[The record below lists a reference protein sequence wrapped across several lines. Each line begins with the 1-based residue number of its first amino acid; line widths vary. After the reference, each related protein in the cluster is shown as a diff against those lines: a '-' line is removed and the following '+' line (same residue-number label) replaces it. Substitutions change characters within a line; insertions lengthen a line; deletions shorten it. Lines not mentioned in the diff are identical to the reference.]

1 MPSYFKHIFHFLLVA
16 MVMMSVTSCARWR
29 EAKAVVAE
37 ADRLLG
43 EEKRI
48 TRDTAALNFA
58 IETLNGPLGYLFAK
72 QELAK
77 AYYFMGRNFYY
88 LNDFATAADYY
99 ILCDRL
105 NPTDPLY
112 KGRINSCMGY
122 LCKQDSCFEEALEF
136 YERANIAFAKT
147 DNQKRYANGLLSIA
161 EQYVNLKEY
170 NKADSILRIA
180 NNYDID
186 STYHAMLIETRGLYF
201 FALQQYDSALTYFLR
216 IENFPRPLEARC
228 YSYMKIIQIYARQ
241 DKYQMATK
249 YANYIILN
257 TTNPNYKTNAYYVLL
272 KEAEFCNNLKK
283 LAEYSYLRKDEDRK
297 IHDNAECY
305 AQASSKLKSYILNP
319 NPYGV
324 INLCFAGA
332 IILFLI
338 LVVFA
343 YIIYKRHQSVSRKNE
358 EMVYSQEEQRIA
370 KRKLFER
377 KIFDHSV
384 YFLQPNI
391 WKDTNKLREQANI
404 YCGNI
409 FYRLEETY
417 HFSEQEMKICLMV
430 LLEFPREQMANYLY
444 VQPNTISKA
453 KGKIAKILG
462 TTSSDLRNFL
472 IDFLAS

>member
-1 MPSYFKHIFHFLLVA
+1 MLSRWRHIGKMLLVA
-16 MVMMSVTSCARWR
+16 LLVMSSTSCARWC
-29 EAKAVVAE
+29 EAKMVIAE
-37 ADRLLG
+37 ADSLLG
-43 EEKRI
+43 NEKRI

-88 LNDFATAADYY
+88 LNDFAKAADYY

-136 YERANIAFAKT
+136 YERSSYAFKDAG
-147 DNQKRYANGLLSIA
+147 DEWYYAHNLLNVAECHISLHKYYEADSLLTIA
-161 EQYVNLKEY
+161 E
-170 NKADSILRIA
+170 AF
-180 NNYDID
+180 DID
-186 STYHAMLIETRGLYF
+186 STYYARMIETQGLYF
-201 FALQQYDSALTYFLR
+201 FERQEYDSALTYFVC
-216 IENFPRPLEARC
+216 IENYPRPIEAKC
-228 YSYMKIIQIYARQ
+228 YSYMKMMQIYIRQ
-241 DKYQMATK
+241 NNYDMAIDFAK
-249 YANYIILN
+249 LII
-257 TTNPNYKTNAYYVLL
+257 TNSQNPVYRTNAYYSLI
-272 KEAEFCNNLKK
+272 KHMEAQNNIQE
-283 LAEYSYLRKDEDRK
+283 LALYSHLRKDEDRRVQYYSVLY
-297 IHDNAECY
+297 AE
-305 AQASSKLKSYILNP
+305 ASSKLKAYILNP

-332 IILFLI
+332 INLFLI
-338 LVVFA
+338 LMVFA
-343 YIIYKRHQSVSRKNE
+343 YITYKRHQSVSRKNE
-358 EMVYSQEEQRIA
+358 ELVYSQEEQRIA

-417 HFSEQEMKICLMV
+417 HFSEQEIKICLMV
-430 LLEFPREQMANYLY
+430 LLDFSREQMANYLY

-453 KGKIAKILG
+453 KNKIAKQLG
-462 TTSSDLRNFL
+462 TSSAQLREFL
-472 IDFLAS
+472 ITFLA

>member
-1 MPSYFKHIFHFLLVA
+1 
-16 MVMMSVTSCARWR
+16 MMSVTSCARWR

-43 EEKRI
+43 NEKRI

-105 NPTDPLY
+105 NPKYPLY

-122 LCKQDSCFEEALEF
+122 LCKQDSCFEEALVF

-170 NKADSILRIA
+170 NKADSILQIA

-216 IENFPRPLEARC
+216 IENYPRP
-228 YSYMKIIQIYARQ
+228 I
-241 DKYQMATK
+241 
-249 YANYIILN
+249 
-257 TTNPNYKTNAYYVLL
+257 
-272 KEAEFCNNLKK
+272 
-283 LAEYSYLRKDEDRK
+283 
-297 IHDNAECY
+297 
-305 AQASSKLKSYILNP
+305 
-319 NPYGV
+319 
-324 INLCFAGA
+324 
-332 IILFLI
+332 
-338 LVVFA
+338 
-343 YIIYKRHQSVSRKNE
+343 
-358 EMVYSQEEQRIA
+358 
-370 KRKLFER
+370 
-377 KIFDHSV
+377 
-384 YFLQPNI
+384 
-391 WKDTNKLREQANI
+391 
-404 YCGNI
+404 
-409 FYRLEETY
+409 
-417 HFSEQEMKICLMV
+417 
-430 LLEFPREQMANYLY
+430 
-444 VQPNTISKA
+444 
-453 KGKIAKILG
+453 
-462 TTSSDLRNFL
+462 
-472 IDFLAS
+472 

>member
-1 MPSYFKHIFHFLLVA
+1 MLSRLRHIGKMLLVA
-16 MVMMSVTSCARWR
+16 LLVMSSTSCARWC
-29 EAKAVVAE
+29 EAKTVLAE
-37 ADRLLG
+37 AERLLG
-43 EEKRI
+43 EEKII

-88 LNDFATAADYY
+88 LNDFSTAADYY

-105 NPTDPLY
+105 NPKDPLY

-136 YERANIAFAKT
+136 YERSSYAFKEAG
-147 DNQKRYANGLLSIA
+147 DEWYYAHNLLNVAECHISLHKYYEADSLLTIA
-161 EQYVNLKEY
+161 ETF
-170 NKADSILRIA
+170 
-180 NNYDID
+180 DID
-186 STYHAMLIETRGLYF
+186 SAYYARMVETRGLYF
-201 FALQQYDSALTYFLR
+201 FERQEYDSALTYFVC
-216 IENFPRPLEARC
+216 IENYPRPIEAKC
-228 YSYMKIIQIYARQ
+228 YSYMKMMQIYIRQ
-241 DKYQMATK
+241 NNYDMAIDFAK
-249 YANYIILN
+249 LII
-257 TTNPNYKTNAYYVLL
+257 TNSQNPVYRTNAYYSLI
-272 KEAEFCNNLKK
+272 KHMEAQNNIQE
-283 LAEYSYLRKDEDRK
+283 LALYSHLRKDEDRRVQYYSVLY
-297 IHDNAECY
+297 AE
-305 AQASSKLKSYILNP
+305 ASSKLKAYILNP

-338 LVVFA
+338 LMVFA
-343 YIIYKRHQSVSRKNE
+343 YITYKRHQSVSRKNE
-358 EMVYSQEEQRIA
+358 ELVYSQEEQRIA

-417 HFSEQEMKICLMV
+417 HFSEQDIKICLMV
-430 LLEFPREQMANYLY
+430 LLDFSREQMANYLY

-453 KGKIAKILG
+453 KNKIAKQLG
-462 TTSSDLRNFL
+462 TSSAQLREFL
-472 IDFLAS
+472 ITFLA

>member
-1 MPSYFKHIFHFLLVA
+1 MLSRCKHIFHFLLVA
-16 MVMMSVTSCARWR
+16 MVMGFASCTSWR
-29 EAKAVVAE
+29 EAKAVIAE

-43 EEKRI
+43 EEKII
-48 TRDTAALNFA
+48 TRDTVALNFA

-88 LNDFATAADYY
+88 LNDFSTAADYY

-112 KGRINSCMGY
+112 KGRINSCMGFI
-122 LCKQDSCFEEALEF
+122 CKQDSCFEEACKF
-136 YERANIAFAKT
+136 YERSSRAFKEAGN
-147 DNQKRYANGLLSIA
+147 DWYYAHNLLNIA

-170 NKADSILRIA
+170 NKADSILQIA

-186 STYHAMLIETRGLYF
+186 SAYYARIMDIQ
-201 FALQQYDSALTYFLR
+201 ALSCFNQKQYDLALMYLLTVKNY
-216 IENFPRPLEARC
+216 PRPIEARC

-272 KEAEFCNNLKK
+272 KEAEFGNNLKK

>member
-1 MPSYFKHIFHFLLVA
+1 MSSCCKHIFYFLLVA
-16 MVMMSVTSCARWR
+16 MVMGFASCTSWR
-29 EAKAVVAE
+29 EAKTVIAE

-48 TRDTAALNFA
+48 TRDTAALNIA

-88 LNDFATAADYY
+88 LNDFAKAADYY

-122 LCKQDSCFEEALEF
+122 LCKQDSCFEEALVF

-170 NKADSILRIA
+170 NKADSILQIA

-186 STYHAMLIETRGLYF
+186 SAYYARIMDIQ
-201 FALQQYDSALTYFLR
+201 ALSCFNQKQYDLALMYLLTVKNY
-216 IENFPRPLEARC
+216 PRPIEARC

-272 KEAEFCNNLKK
+272 KEAEFGNNLKK